1 MDHILNHVLN
11 RTLAHDRKG
20 RFNQPFSKNSEFWN
34 FRFETLVTFCD
45 PFSLMKVISST
56 LHFRL
61 NNPNDEFLRESVT
74 DFGNPSKFEK
84 FRFLKN
90 HEESSILLIG
100 HVTELWQVIIIEI
113 AVYLSSGKN
122 NHFYLSMDIFP
133 TFINSDFHTYANIF
147 AMKHIAAN
155 TL

>member
-1 MDHILNHVLN
+1 MIITCHN
-11 RTLAHDRKG
+11 
-20 RFNQPFSKNSEFWN
+20 
-34 FRFETLVTFCD
+34 
-45 PFSLMKVISST
+45 
-56 LHFRL
+56 
-61 NNPNDEFLRESVT
+61 SVT
-74 DFGNPSKFEK
+74 WPINEIDDSSWF
-84 FRFLKN
+84 FRNRNFSNFDGFLKN

-133 TFINSDFHTYANIF
+133 TFIKSDFHTNANIF
-147 AMKHIAAN
+147 AMKHIEVN

>member
-1 MDHILNHVLN
+1 M
-11 RTLAHDRKG
+11 
-20 RFNQPFSKNSEFWN
+20 W
-34 FRFETLVTFCD
+34 
-45 PFSLMKVISST
+45 VISRT

-61 NNPNDEFLRESVT
+61 NNPNDEFLRKWVT
-74 DFGNPSKFEK
+74 DFGKPSKFEK

-90 HEESSILLIG
+90 HEGSLILLIG
-100 HVTELWQVIIIEI
+100 HVTELWQVIIIAI
-113 AVYLSSGKN
+113 AVYLFSGKN